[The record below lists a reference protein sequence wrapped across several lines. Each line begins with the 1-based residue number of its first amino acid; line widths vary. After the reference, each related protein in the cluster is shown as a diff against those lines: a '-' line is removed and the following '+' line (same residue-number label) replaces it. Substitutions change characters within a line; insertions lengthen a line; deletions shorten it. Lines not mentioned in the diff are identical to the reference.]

1 MGNCTD
7 VMFCLQTKREGKR
20 RRRGSNLGVHDHQLH
35 GLHLRG
41 DFARDQVRDDPVCHH
56 GRRVL
61 RRGEVSQQVRE
72 SHILFLFSYKFYF
85 RTSMGNYTDDVSL
98 LQAVDG

>member
-1 MGNCTD
+1 
-7 VMFCLQTKREGKR
+7 MFCLQTKREGKR

-41 DFARDQVRDDPVCHH
+41 DFARDQVRDDTVRHH

-61 RRGEVSQQVRE
+61 RRGEVSQQV
-72 SHILFLFSYKFYF
+72 SVSFFLFVSFYF
-85 RTSMGNYTDDVSL
+85 PTFEVFSFMCGQLD
-98 LQAVDG
+98 

>member
-1 MGNCTD
+1 MSC
-7 VMFCLQTKREGKR
+7 FCLQTKREGKR

-41 DFARDQVRDDPVCHH
+41 DFARDQVRDDPVRHH

-61 RRGEVSQQVRE
+61 RRREVGQQVSVLLTFE
-72 SHILFLFSYKFYF
+72 FLFRLFSYF
-85 RTSMGNYTDDVSL
+85 RTCVGNVTDDVVFCFTF
-98 LQAVDG
+98 AGY